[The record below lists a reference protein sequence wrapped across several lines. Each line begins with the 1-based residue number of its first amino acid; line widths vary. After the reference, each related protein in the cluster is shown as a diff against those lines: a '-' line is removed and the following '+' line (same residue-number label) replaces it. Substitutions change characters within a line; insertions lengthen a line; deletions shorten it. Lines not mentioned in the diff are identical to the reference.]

1 MTQPRISKLRES
13 LRQEGLDAL
22 IVSSIHNIRYL
33 TSFSGSNALCVVKQ
47 KEADFLTDGRY
58 AEQARDEVSRR
69 FKRTITALGLYEG
82 IAKQRLLHGC
92 KKVGFE
98 SHYVSYAQYRTI
110 KKLCPSVSF
119 VPTMDLVERLALL
132 KDVGEIASIQKAV
145 DISDKVFGEV
155 LSMIKPG
162 MEERTVAAEISY
174 LHKHFGAEGDSFE
187 TIVASGSRGSLPH
200 ARASSKRIQ
209 KGEMVTLDFGCVVN
223 GYNSDITRTLAV
235 GRASRRAREIHR
247 VVLDAQTCAIDA
259 ARGGMSARELDAVA
273 RTQISRAGFGKYF
286 IHSLGHGLGLHVHER
301 PRISS
306 LSKEHLQAG
315 NVITI
320 EPGVYIPNFGGVRI
334 EDDILLTETGCRVLN
349 SAPKELLIV

>member
-1 MTQPRISKLRES
+1 MREL
-13 LRQEGLDAL
+13 LRQEDLDGL
-22 IVSSIHNIRYL
+22 IVSSLHNVRYL
-33 TSFSGSNALCVVKQ
+33 SSFSGSNALCVVKQ
-47 KEADFLTDGRY
+47 NDANFLTDGRY
-58 AEQARDEVSRR
+58 AEQSVDEVSRS

-82 IAKQRLLHGC
+82 LAKQKLLHGC
-92 KKVGFE
+92 KRIGFE

-119 VPTMDLVERLALL
+119 VPTTDIVERLAVL
-132 KDVGEIASIQKAV
+132 KDAGEIAAIQKAV
-145 DISDKVFGEV
+145 NISDKVFGEV

-174 LHKHFGAEGDSFE
+174 LHKRYGAEGDSFE
-187 TIVASGSRGSLPH
+187 TIVASGLRGSLPH
-200 ARASSKRIQ
+200 ARASSKRIRN
-209 KGEMVTLDFGCVVN
+209 GEMVTLDFGCVVD
-223 GYNSDITRTLAV
+223 GYNSDITRTIAV
-235 GRASRRAREIHR
+235 GRASRRARAIYK
-247 VVLDAQTCAIDA
+247 VVLDAQSGAIDA

-273 RTQISRAGFGKYF
+273 RTQITKAGYGKYF

-301 PRISS
+301 PRVSS

-315 NVITI
+315 SVITI
-320 EPGVYIPNFGGVRI
+320 EPGVYIPDFGGVRI